1 MEQNIAFQLSFWGSH
16 VFITNTCP

>member
-16 VFITNTCP
+16 VFITKTCP